1 MKIYELKCYNYIFL
15 QEKNLR
21 KFLLKFFSFFLD
33 YLSSIY
39 ILLFYY
45 FTSWYKLIEWQTV
58 SRDLT
63 KFHLIDEKKFFNNI
77 ALKIYKNIL

>member
-45 FTSWYKLIEWQTV
+45 FTSWYKLIEWQTI

-63 KFHLIDEKKFFNNI
+63 KFHLIDEKKE
-77 ALKIYKNIL
+77 IL